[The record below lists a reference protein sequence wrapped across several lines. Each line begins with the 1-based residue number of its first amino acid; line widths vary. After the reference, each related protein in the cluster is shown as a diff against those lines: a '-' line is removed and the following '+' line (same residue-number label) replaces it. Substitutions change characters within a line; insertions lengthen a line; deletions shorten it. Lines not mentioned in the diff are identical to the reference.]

1 MVVDGQWVTT
11 QPETMRLRADALL
24 ELDQAQH
31 ELELLELHRDAMT
44 KRASHIAALWRG
56 ITESDDYLRGP
67 VVELLSLPEME
78 YGESQSLASMKS
90 LANAL
95 IVARKNVT
103 NARQK
108 ARKAGASV

>member
-1 MVVDGQWVTT
+1 
-11 QPETMRLRADALL
+11 
-24 ELDQAQH
+24 
-31 ELELLELHRDAMT
+31 
-44 KRASHIAALWRG
+44 
-56 ITESDDYLRGP
+56 